1 MLASLRRTSL
11 RRGVRALSTSPPSV
25 RGLMAGLT
33 HGEQGMSFEAAYEVL
48 GEMDA
53 GELAEWEA
61 EWLSETG
68 QRLRFA
74 TRDVSV
80 IDSPADDGT
89 FLRSLHFNERV
100 DVVQTCVA
108 VDAVTD
114 TPDHSRPPSLDAQ
127 SGTYSQGLALAIAL
141 HGLGAARRSDACR
154 IGVLGAGACGLPAFL
169 HEALPQAQVD
179 AVEVSADVCAAARE
193 CFGIQTLE
201 GSSRFRLHQA
211 CAFEWVSAAP
221 PASLDVLLVDLEAG
235 EAALAS
241 LWSQLDAEQRAAMG
255 GELPLVAPPQRALSP
270 EFVRACRA
278 ALAPGGVVG
287 VNALGGSAAIAL
299 ASASLGATLGA
310 RVSCAAPMPP
320 PGEGEDAAF
329 PELEQRL
336 LFFGDGVDGAGADE
350 MRTALDALPPLV
362 DGTEEWL
369 RGWTND
375 EPPV

>member
-1 MLASLRRTSL
+1 MLSQLRRTPW
-11 RRGVRALSTSPPSV
+11 RRGVRALSSASPPSV

-33 HGEQGMSFEAAYEVL
+33 HGEQGVSFEAAYDML

-53 GELAEWEA
+53 AELVEWEA
-61 EWLSETG
+61 EWLSEMG

-141 HGLGAARRSDACR
+141 HGLRQTRGNAACR

-169 HEALPQAQVD
+169 HQALPHAQVD

-193 CFGIQTLE
+193 CFGVQSLE
-201 GSSRFRLHQA
+201 RSSRFRLHQT

-235 EAALAS
+235 EAALAP
-241 LWSQLDAEQRAAMG
+241 LWSQLDAAQKAELG

-270 EFVRACRA
+270 EFIRACRA

-287 VNALGGSAAIAL
+287 VNALGGGAAIAL

-310 RVSCAAPMPP
+310 RASCAAPMPP
-320 PGEGEDAAF
+320 AEEGETDAF

-336 LFFGDGVDGAGADE
+336 LFFGDGVDGVGADE

-362 DGTEEWL
+362 DGKDQWL
-369 RGWTND
+369 RGWTN
-375 EPPV
+375 ELG

>member
-1 MLASLRRTSL
+1 MLTSLRRTTAL
-11 RRGVRALSTSPPSV
+11 WRGVRALSTSSPSV

-33 HGEQGMSFEAAYEVL
+33 HGEQGMSFQAAYDVL

-53 GELAEWEA
+53 KELADWEA
-61 EWLSETG
+61 EWLRETG

-100 DVVQTCVA
+100 DVVQTCIT
-108 VDAVTD
+108 VDALTD

-141 HGLGAARRSDACR
+141 QGLNAARGSDACR

-193 CFGIQTLE
+193 CFGIQKLE
-201 GSSRFRLHQA
+201 GSPRFRLHQT

-235 EAALAS
+235 EAALAP
-241 LWSQLDAEQRAAMG
+241 LWSQLDPKERAALG

-270 EFVRACRA
+270 EFIDACRA
-278 ALAPGGVVG
+278 AVAPGGVVG
-287 VNALGGSAAIAL
+287 VNALGGRAAIAL
-299 ASASLGATLGA
+299 ASASFGATLGA
-310 RVSCAAPMPP
+310 RVSCMAPMPP
-320 PGEGEDAAF
+320 SDGATDVI

-336 LFFGDGVDGAGADE
+336 LFFGDGVDCAGADE
-350 MRTALDALPPLV
+350 VRAALDALPPLV
-362 DGTEEWL
+362 DGADEWL
-369 RGWTND
+369 RGWTK
-375 EPPV
+375 EMPV